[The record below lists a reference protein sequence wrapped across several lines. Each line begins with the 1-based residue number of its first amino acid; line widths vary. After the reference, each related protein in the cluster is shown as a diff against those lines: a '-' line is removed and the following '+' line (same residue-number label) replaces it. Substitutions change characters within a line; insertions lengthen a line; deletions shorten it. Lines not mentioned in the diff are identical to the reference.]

1 MKNYNIWNIIS
12 TQFNKNNISVNVISL
27 LLILG
32 GIVYFIFYFFN
43 TNLDNNLLPYLFN
56 ISILWILAYAMFF
69 EVDSLNY
76 FIFGVYLLKSSDIQK
91 YFDFNNFVIKSNIDL
106 FVLMSFFYISG
117 IYLIIYSVYLTIN
130 KRQ

>member
-130 KRQ
+130 KR

>member
-12 TQFNKNNISVNVISL
+12 TQFNKNHISVNVISL

-32 GIVYFIFYFFN
+32 GMVYFIFYFFN
-43 TNLDNNLLPYLFN
+43 TNLDNNLLPYLFY

-69 EVDSLNY
+69 KVVSLNY

-130 KRQ
+130 KR

>member
-12 TQFNKNNISVNVISL
+12 TQFNKNNISVNIISL

-106 FVLMSFFYISG
+106 FVLMIFFYISG

-130 KRQ
+130 KR

>member
-43 TNLDNNLLPYLFN
+43 TNLDNNLLPYLFD

-69 EVDSLNY
+69 EVVSLNY

-130 KRQ
+130 KR